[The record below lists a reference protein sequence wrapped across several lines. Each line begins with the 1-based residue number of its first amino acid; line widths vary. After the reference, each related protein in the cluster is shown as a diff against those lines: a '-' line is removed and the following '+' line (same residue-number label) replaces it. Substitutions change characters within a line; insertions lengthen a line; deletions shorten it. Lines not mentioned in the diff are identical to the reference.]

1 MMSKWQKSNQAKQN
15 LKEVTMLELNLMNK
29 NQQKGQD
36 DLMSVAIK
44 NM

>member
-1 MMSKWQKSNQAKQN
+1 MSKCQKSNQAKQN
-15 LKEVTMLELNLMNK
+15 LKEMTMLELNLVNE

>member
-1 MMSKWQKSNQAKQN
+1 MSKWQKSNQAKQN

>member
-1 MMSKWQKSNQAKQN
+1 MSKWQKSNQAKQN
-15 LKEVTMLELNLMNK
+15 LKEMTMLELNLVNE

>member
-1 MMSKWQKSNQAKQN
+1 MSKWQKSNQEKQN
-15 LKEVTMLELNLMNK
+15 LKEMTMLEINLVNE